1 MPFIRVRALSAAA
14 VVAAVLLPAIVIQ
27 ASNPKFFQAA
37 TQADFLRGDVEN
49 LSLDPQGQL
58 TLGPATELVYETAA
72 PFLWALVTQ
81 PDGTKVNWNVEL
93 AARSALVRQ
102 GWTQRSINIGDS
114 VTVEGSL
121 ARSGVNMVNARA
133 VVLPDGKKVF
143 SGENQ

>member
-1 MPFIRVRALSAAA
+1 MVAGFGLLWVAVP
-14 VVAAVLLPAIVIQ
+14 VVAHHAVGAEYDVNKPVKLTGTVTKIEWT
-27 ASNPKFFQAA
+27 NPHARIYF
-37 TQADFLRGDVEN
+37 D
-49 LSLDPQGQL
+49 
-58 TLGPATELVYETAA
+58 
-72 PFLWALVTQ
+72 VTQ

-102 GWTQRSINIGDS
+102 GWTQRSLNIGDT

-133 VVLPDGKKVF
+133 VELPGGRKVF

>member
-1 MPFIRVRALSAAA
+1 MKVVFPVVVGVASLLAAA
-14 VVAAVLLPAIVIQ
+14 SAGAHHSFAAEFDVNRPIKLTGTVTKIEWT
-27 ASNPKFFQAA
+27 NPHARIYF
-37 TQADFLRGDVEN
+37 D
-49 LSLDPQGQL
+49 
-58 TLGPATELVYETAA
+58 
-72 PFLWALVTQ
+72 VTQ

-102 GWTQRSINIGDS
+102 GWTQRSLNIGDT

-133 VVLPDGKKVF
+133 VELPGGKKVF